1 MLTITQDP
9 HPLLHPICFV
19 THFPVP
25 MGQLPQPEW
34 LSDLLNLQPTL
45 APVPLEPVSEEYRKS
60 IRQLLRWGG
69 FKPSGRSK
77 PASEYLV
84 RAAGSG
90 DLHPINGAVDVLNA
104 VSLHAG
110 MAIGVI
116 DLDLC
121 QQPLHIAI
129 GKEGEHYVFNASGQ
143 DMELKGLICMY
154 DKEGPC
160 ANPVKDSQRTKT
172 TADTVNTLT
181 IMWGTTDDPQRTRD
195 AERWYREML
204 AKLGATTEDAQV
216 EVIGG

>member
-1 MLTITQDP
+1 MLTVTMDP

-19 THFPVP
+19 THFPAS
-25 MGQLPQPEW
+25 MGELPQPDW
-34 LSDLLNLQPTL
+34 LTDLLKLEPSLTE
-45 APVPLEPVSEEYRKS
+45 VPLSPVSEEYRKS
-60 IRQLLRWGG
+60 IRQLLRFGG

-84 RAAGSG
+84 RAAGTG

-116 DLDLC
+116 DLKLC
-121 QQPLHIAI
+121 HPPLHIAI
-129 GKEGEHYVFNASGQ
+129 AKEGEHYVFNASGQ

-154 DKEGPC
+154 DQIGPC

-172 TADTVNTLT
+172 TADTTDTLT
-181 IMWGTTDDPQRTRD
+181 IMWGTTDDPRRTLD
-195 AERWYREML
+195 AAAWYRRLL
-204 AKLGATTEDAQV
+204 AELGAATEDA
-216 EVIGG
+216 EVKIIQK

>member
-1 MLTITQDP
+1 MITVTMDP
-9 HPLLHPICFV
+9 HPLLHAVCFT
-19 THFPVP
+19 THFPRP

-34 LSDLLNLQPTL
+34 LTGLLCLEPET
-45 APVPLEPVSEEYRKS
+45 AEVPLTPVSEEYRKS
-60 IRQLLRWGG
+60 IRQLLRFGG

-84 RAAGSG
+84 RAAGTG

-116 DLDLC
+116 DLNLC
-121 QQPLHIAI
+121 KPPLHIAI
-129 GKEGEHYVFNASGQ
+129 GKEGEHYIFNASGQ

-154 DKEGPC
+154 DREGPC

-172 TADTVNTLT
+172 TGETTDTLT
-181 IMWGTTDDPQRTRD
+181 IMWGTTDDPQRTLD
-195 AERWYREML
+195 AERWYRQLL
-204 AKLGATTEDAQV
+204 ADLGASTEDV
-216 EVIGG
+216 EVKVIEA

>member
-1 MLTITQDP
+1 MLTVTCDS
-9 HPLLHPICFV
+9 HPLLHPVCFT
-19 THFPVP
+19 THFPTT
-25 MGQLPQPEW
+25 MGQLPQPDW
-34 LSDLLNLQPTL
+34 LTDLLNLRPTL
-45 APVPLEPVSEEYRKS
+45 AKVPLTPVSDEYRKS

-84 RAAGSG
+84 RAAGTG

-116 DLDLC
+116 DLNLC
-121 QQPLHIAI
+121 QPPLHIAI

-154 DKEGPC
+154 DQKGPC

-172 TADTVNTLT
+172 TAETTDTLS
-181 IMWGTTDDPQRTRD
+181 IMWGTTDDPQRTLE
-195 AERWYREML
+195 AAAWYREL
-204 AKLGATTEDAQV
+204 LSKLGATTEDVQV
-216 EVIGG
+216 QTI